1 MLFLK
6 IIALLASLIVLVI
19 GALKIRTEIG
29 IWGFLGII
37 ISLIWL
43 LVE

>member
-1 MLFLK
+1 MIILK
-6 IIALLASLIVLVI
+6 IIALLISLTILVI

-29 IWGFLGII
+29 IWGFLGVI